1 MKELMPFSFENREI
15 RVITI
20 DGEPWFVGKDVAEAL
35 GYKDTVNAI
44 KQHCRGVA
52 KHHPIVDSLGRPQEV
67 RILSEPDVYRLI
79 VGCALPEGE
88 RFERWIFE
96 EVIPTIR
103 KTGSYTAQGGSVLLP
118 PSAIQPT
125 KEFRA
130 LFGVARL
137 VGMDKNAAAL
147 SANQAVTKLTGTNVL
162 QLLGHVHLK
171 AQNQDVLF
179 FTPTELGERLSI
191 SGRKVNMLLA
201 EAGLQAKKGECWTPL
216 EPAKDFCRIL
226 DTGKRHG
233 DGTMVQQIKWAE
245 NVLALIKPV
254 AA

>member
-162 QLLGHVHLK
+162 QLLGHVHRYFLRF
-171 AQNQDVLF
+171 ASQRLSAAVLF
-179 FTPTELGERLSI
+179 AQPQSQPVSRSMPFT
-191 SGRKVNMLLA
+191 V
-201 EAGLQAKKGECWTPL
+201 
-216 EPAKDFCRIL
+216 
-226 DTGKRHG
+226 
-233 DGTMVQQIKWAE
+233 
-245 NVLALIKPV
+245 
-254 AA
+254 

>member
-1 MKELMPFSFENREI
+1 MRLIPTSARRKLTPLS
-15 RVITI
+15 
-20 DGEPWFVGKDVAEAL
+20 AEAL
-35 GYKDTVNAI
+35 GYVNPADAI
-44 KQHCRGVA
+44 KQHCKGVTKRYPLQTA
-52 KHHPIVDSLGRPQEV
+52 GGTQEV
-67 RILSEPDVYRLI
+67 RILNEPDVYRLI
-79 VGCALPEGE
+79 VGCTLPEGE

-96 EVIPTIR
+96 EVLPSIR
-103 KTGSYTAQGGSVLLP
+103 KTGRYTAPGQGTSEP
-118 PSAIQPT
+118 SSAIQPA

-147 SANQAVTKLTGTNVL
+147 SANQAVTKITGTNVL
-162 QLLGHVHLK
+162 HLLGQTHLT
-171 AQNQDVLF
+171 AENQDVLF
-179 FTPTELGERLSI
+179 FTPTELGERLKI
-191 SGRKVNMLLA
+191 SGRKFNMLLA
-201 EAGLQAKKGECWTPL
+201 EAGLQAKKGEHWTPL
-216 EPAKDFCRIL
+216 EPAKEFCRIL